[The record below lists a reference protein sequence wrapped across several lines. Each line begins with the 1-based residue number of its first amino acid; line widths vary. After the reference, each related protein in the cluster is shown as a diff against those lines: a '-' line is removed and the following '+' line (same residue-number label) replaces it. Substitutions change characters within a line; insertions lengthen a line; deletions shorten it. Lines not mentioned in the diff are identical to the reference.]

1 MIRYHQLGDISE
13 SVTVYQYNTRCD
25 VTSYKNVCK
34 IYAKS
39 MHFDV
44 KGGLTSFGKTP
55 AGSDISIV
63 SDPCCCIVV
72 SENSFLP
79 LFLSY
84 FSVSCWWFYKQPNK
98 LPCQSN

>member
-13 SVTVYQYNTRCD
+13 SVTINTIRI
-25 VTSYKNVCK
+25 VMLPHIKTVCK
-34 IYAKS
+34 INAKS

-79 LFLSY
+79 LFL
-84 FSVSCWWFYKQPNK
+84 
-98 LPCQSN
+98 